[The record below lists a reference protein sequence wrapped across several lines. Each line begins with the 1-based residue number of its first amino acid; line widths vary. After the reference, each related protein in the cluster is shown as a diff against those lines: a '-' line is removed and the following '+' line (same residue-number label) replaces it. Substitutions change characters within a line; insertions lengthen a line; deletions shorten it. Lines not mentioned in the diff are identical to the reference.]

1 MSFKQ
6 YYEKKTGTGRQL
18 PSNSKTTGKEKGVSV
33 KAKSQNQ
40 EVVIFIGLMK
50 WSEQYLKLKAIRGKR
65 LALKAH
71 KEDP

>member
-1 MSFKQ
+1 MNFKQ

-18 PSNSKTTGKEKGVSV
+18 PSNSKTTGVSV